1 MPKVPRVFISYSHD
15 SKAHSMRVLD
25 LAEQLRRHGCV
36 VLFDQYVPAPPDG
49 WTRWMEQCLEPEASD
64 FVVLVCT
71 EGYLKRIEG
80 REEPGVGNGVH
91 WEGRKIYH
99 EIYQKKHQGERFVP
113 VLLNGSDGRNIP
125 WPLFDYSHYEIK
137 AFNLQD
143 PGYLEL
149 YRRITWQTQKSPR
162 AKDVDQG
169 VVGPD
174 RLFGSVT
181 TAEPL
186 VGQIVN
192 LDDPGIVEPA
202 ASAVEVLRFWLNTS
216 ESAASGY
223 SSVFAAQTMK
233 PVEVAFACDP
243 WKEKQ
248 TREALEK
255 IEEGSCQRDDLA
267 YVGSQLWSGMVN
279 SQAETLF
286 DQVRSSSRAEFFHI
300 RLKLPRRLEELP
312 WEALY
317 ETKESFFSS
326 SERFSVIRDVAE
338 DLPAPSEWTG
348 QGRPWVCWWSCPRGR
363 GSTWQRRRSG
373 SSSGCRCREIP

>member
-1 MPKVPRVFISYSHD
+1 
-15 SKAHSMRVLD
+15 
-25 LAEQLRRHGCV
+25 
-36 VLFDQYVPAPPDG
+36 
-49 WTRWMEQCLEPEASD
+49 MEQCLEPEASD
-64 FVVLVCT
+64 FVILVCT

-80 REEPGVGNGVH
+80 REDPGVGNGVH

-113 VLLNGSDGRNIP
+113 VLLNGSDCGNIP

-149 YRRITWQTQKSPR
+149 YRRITWQTQKSLR
-162 AKDVDQG
+162 TKDVDQG
-169 VVGPD
+169 VVAPA
-174 RLFGSVT
+174 RPFGAVT

-186 VGQIVN
+186 VGQIVT
-192 LDDPGIVEPA
+192 LDNTASAEPS
-202 ASAVEVLRFWLNTS
+202 ASAVEVLKFWLNTS

-223 SSVFAAQTMK
+223 SSVFMAQTAS

-243 WKEKQ
+243 WREKQ

-286 DQVRSSSRAEFFHI
+286 VQVRSSSRAEFFHI

-312 WEALY
+312 GEALY

-326 SERFSVIRDVAE
+326 SERFSIIRDTVE
-338 DLPAPSEWTG
+338 DLPSPSEWTG
-348 QGRPWVCWWSCPRGR
+348 HGRPVGPLPVMPQGQ

-373 SSSGCRCREIP
+373 SSSVRRCKEIPWPSRRSRDRSPATSSGNDSARQVGRGSLRWPRQDQ